1 MLDNIPDDLLLIIFS
16 KLPNYEITSLMGVNS
31 KIKNVVMTDFFISYL
46 LRRKHPIVFNS
57 HDLYC
62 NICNI
67 HIYRINDKNKTF
79 LRCRH

>member
-16 KLPNYEITSLMGVNS
+16 KLPNYEITSLMCVNS
-31 KIKNVVMTDFFISYL
+31 RIKSVVMTDFFISYL

-62 NICNI
+62 HICNI

>member
-16 KLPNYEITSLMGVNS
+16 KLPNYEITSLMCVNS
-31 KIKNVVMTDFFISYL
+31 RIKRVVMTDFFISYL

-57 HDLYC
+57 NDLYC
-62 NICNI
+62 HICNI

>member
-1 MLDNIPDDLLLIIFS
+1 MLDYIPDDLLLIIFS
-16 KLPNYEITSLMGVNS
+16 KLPNYEITSLMAVNS
-31 KIKNVVMTDFFISYL
+31 KIKRVVLTDFFVAYL

-79 LRCRH
+79 ISCRH

>member
-16 KLPNYEITSLMGVNS
+16 KLPNYEITSLMSVNS
-31 KIKNVVMTDFFISYL
+31 RIKSVVMTDFFISYL

-57 HDLYC
+57 RDLYC
-62 NICNI
+62 HICNI

>member
-1 MLDNIPDDLLLIIFS
+1 MIDYLPDEILFTIFS
-16 KLPNYEITSLMGVNS
+16 KLPNYEIISLMNTNKS
-31 KIKNVVMTDFFISYL
+31 IKATIKTDFFISYL
-46 LRRKHPIVFNS
+46 LRRWHPMVFNS

-79 LRCRH
+79 LKCNH